1 MHRTRRKGAGVKTSY
16 KEVSPTTA
24 PSVGSDG
31 RAFPR
36 PPPRPVAKKKNKG
49 QDSQVITVRSPPKAG
64 KAGKAGKKK
73 TPASGTRGQ
82 TNGGLDLLA
91 PEWLAFRIELGKQLR
106 ERA

>member
-36 PPPRPVAKKKNKG
+36 PPPRPVAKKKNKS

-73 TPASGTRGQ
+73 TPASE
-82 TNGGLDLLA
+82 A
-91 PEWLAFRIELGKQLR
+91 LR
-106 ERA
+106 TSNNID